1 MTKSLL
7 ELAEESMSKATTPLT
22 AIYDTF
28 LSNNRL
34 HQSKALEAIAKF
46 DKGQIILP
54 TGTGKTR
61 VQVAMIVRDMIAQAN
76 AGTLGTY
83 VIASHRLLLNKQLMD
98 ELLDL
103 CLKCGLPVNAL
114 YVGSARHD
122 DKEVYDKYFQHN
134 IGDFRVDYTTSGM
147 EIRNFATETKN
158 ANRHLIVV
166 STYHSFDRLAALD
179 SIDICAY
186 DEAHNTTEE
195 DFRCNI
201 QAVISKIKRNYY
213 FTATRKV
220 CSIYGHGMEDE
231 SIYGKVITESSPT
244 EMINEGE
251 ILRPRIITM
260 FLDNDTPKGSVSTG
274 NQHMLV
280 KTITEGF
287 IRSKV
292 EVKKDSSN
300 PDAIGN
306 KMIVSSEGSD
316 ELNIVQESLEFKNWC
331 NTNHVRV
338 FSFSSKYGAFID
350 FEKSNRDEVYEAMK
364 KISDQEDAILLH
376 IDILTEGINLPS
388 ITSILL
394 LRNLNEIGLFQTLG
408 RGLRLTK
415 VDRQG
420 LYSGQITKEQI
431 LNKVK
436 NPALPPLFVK
446 QYAYLILPL
455 HFEKMDTSCEDMKKT
470 IQNVVG
476 TYGIPVEEFL
486 PPDGFK
492 AKKNDALDLVTKTK
506 MRVRAG
512 KDYPLLTAIEEFIIG
527 EVKKDLPK
535 DSKGLYGAL
544 MELFKKMGGK
554 SNA

>member
-1 MTKSLL
+1 MEKSLL
-7 ELAEESMSKATTPLT
+7 EMAEDFMSKATMPSTT
-22 AIYDTF
+22 VYDTF
-28 LSNNRL
+28 ISANRP
-34 HQSKALEAIAKF
+34 HQSKAIEAIATS

-61 VQVAMIVRDMIAQAN
+61 VQVAMIVMDMVAQTN
-76 AGTLGTY
+76 AGTFGTY

-103 CLKCGLPVNAL
+103 CLRCGLPVNAL

-134 IGDFRVDYTTSGM
+134 IGDFRVNYTTSGT
-147 EIRNFATETKN
+147 EIRNFANETKA

-166 STYHSFDRLAALD
+166 STYHSFASLAYLD
-179 SIDICAY
+179 AIKICAY

-195 DFRCNI
+195 NFHSNI
-201 QAVISKIKRNYY
+201 QTVVSKIKRNYY

-220 CSIYGHGMEDE
+220 CSIQGHGMENE
-231 SIYGKVITESSPT
+231 SIYGKVIMESSPT

-260 FLDNDTPKGSVSTG
+260 FLDNDTPKGSVSTS

-287 IRSKV
+287 IRSKF

-316 ELNIVQESLEFKNWC
+316 GLNIVQESVEFKNWC
-331 NTNHVRV
+331 TANHVRV
-338 FSFSSKYGAFID
+338 FAFSSKYGAFID
-350 FEKSNRDEVYEAMK
+350 FEKSDRDKVYKAMK
-364 KISDQEDAILLH
+364 DLSDQEDAILLH
-376 IDILTEGINLPS
+376 IDILTEGMDLPA

-408 RGLRLTK
+408 RGLRLTRA
-415 VDRQG
+415 DRQG
-420 LYSGQITKEQI
+420 LYEGRITKEQ
-431 LNKVK
+431 
-436 NPALPPLFVK
+436 FVK
-446 QYAYLILPL
+446 KHAYLILPL
-455 HFEKMDTSCEDMKKT
+455 HFEKMDASCEDMVRT

-486 PPDGFK
+486 PPEGFK
-492 AKKNDALDLVTKTK
+492 AKRNDALDLVTKTK

-512 KDYPLLTAIEEFIIG
+512 KDYPLLTAIEDFIIG
-527 EVKKDLPK
+527 EVRKDLPK
-535 DSKGLYGAL
+535 DSKGLYSAL
-544 MELFKKMGGK
+544 MGLFKKMGEK
-554 SNA
+554 NA